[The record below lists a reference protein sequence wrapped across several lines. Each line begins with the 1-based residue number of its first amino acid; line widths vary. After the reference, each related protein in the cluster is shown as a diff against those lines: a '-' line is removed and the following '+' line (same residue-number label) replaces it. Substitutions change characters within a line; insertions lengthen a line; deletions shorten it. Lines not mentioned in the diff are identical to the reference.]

1 MAEQNHT
8 VFDPWIDP
16 YSEMAAPGVRS
27 WRGRDGQ
34 FFSGKAEALIACGV
48 AQTHWFPAEGVW
60 KQRKLTVGARLI
72 KVARTSKS
80 HFRVLAEYLP
90 EEKEQYE
97 LAVKKDRELREA
109 KEQLDDEERD
119 LARLPKTAEAFKAEL
134 LYVGTLIPEAVIRGM
149 SHSKS
154 GFRFDENTIVEMK
167 RLNAEMEFCL
177 QHGRIVFD
185 PAVQADTF
193 ARIKAA
199 RAKADPNFQ
208 KMMAR
213 LKDASKLP
221 E

>member
-60 KQRKLTVGARLI
+60 KQRKLTVGDRLI

-80 HFRVLAEYLP
+80 NFRVLAEYSP

-97 LAVKKDRELREA
+97 LAIKKEQGLREA
-109 KEQLDDEERD
+109 KEQLDRQEMQFAV
-119 LARLPKTAEAFKAEL
+119 LAKTAAEFRDGWAEGFFLYPDKVTSFRAWSDNAFHFDDDTMGEVQRLAGEL
-134 LYVGTLIPEAVIRGM
+134 FFVF
-149 SHSKS
+149 H
-154 GFRFDENTIVEMK
+154 
-167 RLNAEMEFCL
+167 
-177 QHGRIVFD
+177 HGRVVFD
-185 PAVQADTF
+185 PAVRERSHAS
-193 ARIKAA
+193 IKAA

-213 LKDASKLP
+213 LKGPP